1 MPATAAEP
9 IHAGLERAELQAV
22 LASQLFVRSP
32 TLAHLLSYLC
42 EKKLAGE
49 TGQIKEYSIAL
60 DVFDRRDSFDQDTD
74 SIVRVQA
81 NRLRKRLAEYY
92 RGEGATHALR
102 IAIPIGQYVP
112 SFERVKAPTEPQ
124 GTSVLTEGIP
134 SAESTPPGT
143 LFLGNRKSG
152 ILLAATIILAIVA
165 IAGLAVRQRLQIRPV
180 LVSSSQVTHST
191 PELPAGLPVGDELRI
206 VAGATRTYVDRAGK
220 SWNPDIYFSGGKPVR
235 SSVQHIWRTLDS
247 SIYRS
252 SRQGDFHY
260 EIPLKNGIYELRLYF
275 AETFYGPEE
284 IGGGGEGSRIMTVNA
299 NGKPLLN
306 EFDVALD
313 AGGSRTADVKVFT
326 GISPAQDGKL
336 HLDFSSVRGGSAML
350 SAIEILPGLPERQR
364 PVRLVARDV
373 PYYSDD
379 SRWWGPD
386 DYFKGGQITASDQT
400 AADEDD
406 PELFETERWGHFSYA
421 IPVAPGH
428 YVATFYFVERR
439 FDAANRDRYGDADA
453 TPQGGRLFSVYCN
466 GKVIL
471 RDLDLIELAGENH
484 PLVRRV
490 SGLEPN
496 AQGKL
501 LLEFVPTRSYATVSA
516 IEVLPQTD

>member
-1 MPATAAEP
+1 
-9 IHAGLERAELQAV
+9 
-22 LASQLFVRSP
+22 VRSP
-32 TLAHLLSYLC
+32 
-42 EKKLAGE
+42 
-49 TGQIKEYSIAL
+49 
-60 DVFDRRDSFDQDTD
+60 
-74 SIVRVQA
+74 
-81 NRLRKRLAEYY
+81 
-92 RGEGATHALR
+92 
-102 IAIPIGQYVP
+102 
-112 SFERVKAPTEPQ
+112 
-124 GTSVLTEGIP
+124 
-134 SAESTPPGT
+134 
-143 LFLGNRKSG
+143 
-152 ILLAATIILAIVA
+152 
-165 IAGLAVRQRLQIRPV
+165 
-180 LVSSSQVTHST
+180 
-191 PELPAGLPVGDELRI
+191 
-206 VAGATRTYVDRAGK
+206 
-220 SWNPDIYFSGGKPVR
+220 
-235 SSVQHIWRTLDS
+235 VQHIWRTLDS

-260 EIPLKNGIYELRLYF
+260 DIPLKNGIYELRLHF

-306 EFDVALD
+306 DFDVVLD

-326 GISPAQDGKL
+326 SISPAQDGKL

-386 DYFKGGQITASDQT
+386 NYFKGGQITASDQP

-406 PELFETERWGHFSYA
+406 PALFETERWGHFSYA
-421 IPVAPGH
+421 LPVAAGR

-453 TPQGGRLFSVYCN
+453 NPQGGRLFSVFCN

-471 RDLDLIELAGENH
+471 RDLDLIKLAGENH
-484 PLVRRV
+484 PVVRRV

-516 IEVLPQTD
+516 IEVLPQTN